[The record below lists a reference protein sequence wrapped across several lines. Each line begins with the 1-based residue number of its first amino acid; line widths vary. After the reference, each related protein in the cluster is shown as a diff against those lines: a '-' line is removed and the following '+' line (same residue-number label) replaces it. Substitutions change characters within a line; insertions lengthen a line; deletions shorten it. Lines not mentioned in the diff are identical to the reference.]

1 MIYARAILCRCY
13 SNRRFFGRLTSCLPA
28 TATGYW
34 GCVFLNGSEYRT
46 SWHADN
52 LRDGEKVGFLVT
64 NAGDILVFV
73 DGEAVVHI
81 ERTSASR

>member
-1 MIYARAILCRCY
+1 MDVWHLDFMAPILGDRT
-13 SNRRFFGRLTSCLPA
+13 RL
-28 TATGYW
+28 GYW

-46 SWHADN
+46 SWHADS